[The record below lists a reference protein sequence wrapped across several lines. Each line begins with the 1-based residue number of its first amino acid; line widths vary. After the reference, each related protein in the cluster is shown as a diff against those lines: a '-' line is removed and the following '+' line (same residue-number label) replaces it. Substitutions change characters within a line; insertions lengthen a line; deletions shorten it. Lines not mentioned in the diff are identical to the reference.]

1 MLFEFAEESVEF
13 MTILKLSIELVATE
27 PCSGPAHFLTA
38 ARLLHGKGI
47 LPVRPLPNAAQEI
60 SAGRRDVT
68 PRCLFESEVTSM
80 CNILFNL
87 IFFYSVQRNFD

>member
-13 MTILKLSIELVATE
+13 MTILNLSIEWVATE
-27 PCSGPAHFLTA
+27 PCSGPALTGV
-38 ARLLHGKGI
+38 LELHAGKGI